1 LDGAGFKIQEV
12 STIHYAPTCGITVY
26 SNQVTIKNV
35 IIKEHGPVT
44 VYGDYNTL
52 SKISFDKGAKILG
65 SHNEIIE
72 GVFPDAYLIVEGN
85 YNSIKGNTLQGKALI
100 MGGNFNTA
108 TENTI
113 EDCTDFAVKPS
124 NGTNWFYLNNFIN
137 NTYISKT
144 LPVPSAANWAIL
156 PQPHIAP
163 FKWQSIPNGWEAI
176 YPDNLIFDN
185 GTFGNYYS
193 DYTGK
198 DDNNDG
204 VGDTPYFIGGTLQD
218 NYPLIEPSKRKYTGY
233 ISTDT
238 RRTTRNSATHNMSN
252 NSKLKNKNHRQ

>member
-1 LDGAGFKIQEV
+1 
-12 STIHYAPTCGITVY
+12 
-26 SNQVTIKNV
+26 
-35 IIKEHGPVT
+35 
-44 VYGDYNTL
+44 
-52 SKISFDKGAKILG
+52 
-65 SHNEIIE
+65 
-72 GVFPDAYLIVEGN
+72 VEGN

-218 NYPLIEPSKRKYTGY
+218 NYPLIEPFKAENTQVTSAQTQEEPQETVPQQNEQQQQTEKQEPSPIIITSLTGVLVAISLGLLIQLRKHN
-233 ISTDT
+233 
-238 RRTTRNSATHNMSN
+238 RT
-252 NSKLKNKNHRQ
+252 K

>member
-1 LDGAGFKIQEV
+1 M
-12 STIHYAPTCGITVY
+12 
-26 SNQVTIKNV
+26 
-35 IIKEHGPVT
+35 
-44 VYGDYNTL
+44 
-52 SKISFDKGAKILG
+52 
-65 SHNEIIE
+65 
-72 GVFPDAYLIVEGN
+72 EGN
-85 YNSIKGNTLQGKALI
+85 YNIIKGNTLQGKALI

-113 EDCTDFAVKPS
+113 DDCTDFAVKPS

-144 LPVPSAANWAIL
+144 LPVPSAANLAIL
-156 PQPHIAP
+156 PQPHITP

-204 VGDTPYFIGGTLQD
+204 IGDTPYFIGGTLQD
-218 NYPLIEPSKRKYTGY
+218 NYPLTEPFKAENTHVTSATVQTQEEPQETVPQQNDQQQQTEKQEPSPIIITSLTGVLVAISLGLLIQLRK
-233 ISTDT
+233 
-238 RRTTRNSATHNMSN
+238 HN
-252 NSKLKNKNHRQ
+252 RAR